1 MQYDLKRLIRKS
13 QIKLKKVVSPR
24 SSLLR
29 PTHNLLIIANVITQ
43 AQISKKGPNKNS
55 LLCKCSYT
63 AFSRFFILIWFAA
76 VKLLLLVITTPYI
89 QQSSC
94 SHPGSYFREI
104 PYASQSFQEF
114 RELVSFLKIAIIT
127 LEHWLTTTP
136 KLQKGTIH
144 PHRNSDFMN
153 KA

>member
-13 QIKLKKVVSPR
+13 QIKQKKVVSPR

-63 AFSRFFILIWFAA
+63 AFFTLFYFD
-76 VKLLLLVITTPYI
+76 LVCGSKITFTCNYYPPYI

-127 LEHWLTTTP
+127 LEH
-136 KLQKGTIH
+136 
-144 PHRNSDFMN
+144 
-153 KA
+153 

>member
-13 QIKLKKVVSPR
+13 QIKQKKVVSPR

-63 AFSRFFILIWFAA
+63 AFFTLFYFDLVCGSKTTFTCNYYPPTFNSPLALTQGLTSGKFHTQ
-76 VKLLLLVITTPYI
+76 VKVFKN
-89 QQSSC
+89 SENSC
-94 SHPGSYFREI
+94 HF
-104 PYASQSFQEF
+104 
-114 RELVSFLKIAIIT
+114 
-127 LEHWLTTTP
+127 
-136 KLQKGTIH
+136 
-144 PHRNSDFMN
+144 
-153 KA
+153 

>member
-63 AFSRFFILIWFAA
+63 AFFTLFYFDFVRGSKATFTCNYHPPTFDSPLALTQG
-76 VKLLLLVITTPYI
+76 LLKGKFQTKAKVFKN
-89 QQSSC
+89 SENSC
-94 SHPGSYFREI
+94 HF
-104 PYASQSFQEF
+104 
-114 RELVSFLKIAIIT
+114 
-127 LEHWLTTTP
+127 
-136 KLQKGTIH
+136 
-144 PHRNSDFMN
+144 
-153 KA
+153 

>member
-29 PTHNLLIIANVITQ
+29 PTHNLLITANVITQ

-63 AFSRFFILIWFAA
+63 AFFTLFYFDLVCGSKITFTCNYYPLHST
-76 VKLLLLVITTPYI
+76 VLLLSPRVLLQGNSIRKPKFSRIPRTRVISKDSDYYTWTLTHDHSQITKGHNTPT
-89 QQSSC
+89 S
-94 SHPGSYFREI
+94 
-104 PYASQSFQEF
+104 
-114 RELVSFLKIAIIT
+114 
-127 LEHWLTTTP
+127 
-136 KLQKGTIH
+136 
-144 PHRNSDFMN
+144 
-153 KA
+153 